1 MIPSTWRIVYR
12 VAFGLLL
19 LTLLLHVAS
28 GTGRAAERK
37 HVVQPGETLSQIADK
52 YGLSTTELMDLNNI
66 SDPNSLRVGQELLL
80 PDPNAPTATASPI
93 YHIVSA
99 GEPLS
104 AIAEYY
110 GVSEESILEAN
121 KLDGPSSLKWGQ
133 KLIIPTQTP
142 TGTPPTATPTPK
154 ATATTASTKTPNAT
168 ATPQDTA
175 TAETQIIESQTD
187 ESPTGTP
194 TDYAPLLHTVRS
206 GETASG
212 IAEFYGIPL
221 SRLLE
226 VNHID
231 DPNSLVIGQQLAI
244 PDVEPTVTPSPEPT
258 EPSQEEITPGTPENR
273 SPQITS
279 LNRTYTVQYPNDSIG
294 YIALRYGLD
303 PEALRAINRMP
314 SVRSPVE
321 VGTVLLLP
329 ATDRELYVQP
339 NVPPSQLHVMQPDE
353 SLEGVANE
361 NGLTLGDLMY
371 ANRIGNP
378 DNVENGQQIVI
389 PQKGAD
395 GKVKQMTPRIG
406 TGRSGYFFYTVRA
419 GDTASTLAEK
429 LNTNGNAI
437 INYNDFPNLDTIFLG
452 MEIRSP
458 FGPPALPVRQPPV
471 PTSGTSFV
479 VSIGRQEC
487 WVFWGKTIARS
498 WRCSTGFGDTKTR
511 LGNFAVQSKI
521 AMARSSAYQLD
532 MPFWLGIYNAGAYEN
547 GIHGLPIDLWKNK
560 KIWTELVGQPA
571 TFGCAMLGDED
582 AEELFNMAYLGMPVY
597 VIK

>member
-1 MIPSTWRIVYR
+1 MIPSDWRIIHRTVCT
-12 VAFGLLL
+12 LLL
-19 LTLLLHVAS
+19 LLLFLSVA
-28 GTGRAAERK
+28 TGISRAEERK

-52 YGLSTTELMDLNNI
+52 YNMSVTALMELNNI
-66 SDPNSLRVGQELLL
+66 SDPNTLRVGQELLL
-80 PDPNAPTATASPI
+80 PDPNAPTATPTPI
-93 YHIVSA
+93 VHVVSA
-99 GEPLS
+99 GELLS
-104 AIAEYY
+104 TIAEYY
-110 GVSEESILEAN
+110 GVSEEAILTAN

-133 KLIIPTQTP
+133 KLMIPTSTP
-142 TGTPPTATPTPK
+142 TGTPPTATATPK
-154 ATATTASTKTPNAT
+154 AVVQSTSTKTPSAT
-168 ATPQDTA
+168 ATPHATA
-175 TAETQIIESQTD
+175 TKEPTATETPVSTLSAYE
-187 ESPTGTP
+187 
-194 TDYAPLLHTVRS
+194 PLLHTVRA
-206 GETASG
+206 GETAGG

-221 SRLLE
+221 ARLLE

-244 PDVEPTVTPSPEPT
+244 PDVEPTITPSPEPT
-258 EPSQEEITPGTPENR
+258 EPSSEEIPPGTPGR
-273 SPQITS
+273 TSPQITS

-314 SVRSPVE
+314 SVRAPVE

-339 NVPPSQLHVMQPDE
+339 NVPPSQLHVMAPDE
-353 SLEGVANE
+353 SLESVAIE
-361 NGLTLGDLMY
+361 HGLTLGDLMF

-378 DNVENGQQIVI
+378 DNVESGQQIVI
-389 PQKGAD
+389 PQKD
-395 GKVKQMTPRIG
+395 TTGKVKQLTPRIG
-406 TGRSGYFFYTVRA
+406 AGRSGYFFYTVRA

-458 FGPPALPVRQPPV
+458 FGPPALSIRQPPV
-471 PTSGTSFV
+471 PTSGSSFV

-487 WVFWGKTIARS
+487 WVFWGKKVARL
-498 WRCSTGFGDTKTR
+498 WRCSTGFGDNKTR

-521 AMARSSAYQLD
+521 EMARSSAYQLD

-547 GIHGLPIDLWKNK
+547 GIHGLPIDLWKNE

-571 TFGCAMLGDED
+571 TFGCAMLDDED
-582 AEELFNMAYLGMPVY
+582 AQELFNMAYLGMPVH